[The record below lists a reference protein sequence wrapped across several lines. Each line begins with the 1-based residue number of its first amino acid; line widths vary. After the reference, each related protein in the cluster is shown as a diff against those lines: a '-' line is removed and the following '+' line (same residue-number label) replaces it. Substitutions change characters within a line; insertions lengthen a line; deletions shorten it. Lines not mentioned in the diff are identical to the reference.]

1 MKRKFI
7 CFADSRMM
15 SSLKRLHNQAE
26 QMQFF
31 DEIST
36 LSELDLPDDFR
47 VKHAKLMKRGVRGF
61 GYWVW
66 KPYIIQ
72 KALEA
77 LNDGDELWYLDTGC
91 HLNPKGR
98 DRLFHY
104 AEVLANTPLGIAA
117 FELETACSD
126 RAYTKMDLLVHMGV
140 HDKPEITDSGQ
151 LCTTHILM
159 RKCPPVMQFVED
171 WKSAWN
177 DMHLVDDTPSLI
189 PNFPEFIEHR
199 HDQSVFSI
207 MAKLRGAAKL
217 SGTETWPGASRD
229 WSKLQNFPFW
239 DKRDLGFSA
248 HTIARFF
255 RKIKRIW
262 HMSRM
267 KKFQK

>member
-7 CFADSRMM
+7 CFADSRMLP
-15 SSLKRLHNQAE
+15 SLDRLNKQAHE
-26 QMQFF
+26 MNFF

-36 LSELDLPDDFR
+36 LSELDLPESFVR
-47 VKHAKLMKRGVRGF
+47 QHRGLMKRGVRGF

-77 LNDGDELWYLDTGC
+77 LNEGDELWYLDTGC

-98 DRLFHY
+98 ERMFHY
-104 AEVLANTPLGIAA
+104 AEILANNELGIAA
-117 FELETACSD
+117 FELETACSE

-140 HDKPEITDSGQ
+140 QDCPEITDSGQ

-159 RKCPPVMQFVED
+159 RKCPQVMKFIED
-171 WKSAWN
+171 WGSHWS
-177 DMHLVDDTPSLI
+177 DLHLLDDTPSVI

-207 MAKLRGAAKL
+207 MAKLRGAARI
-217 SGTETWPGASRD
+217 SGTETWPGKSRNWD
-229 WSKLQNFPFW
+229 KLANYPFW
-239 DKRDLGFSA
+239 DKRDLGFTA
-248 HTIARFF
+248 HTFARFI

-267 KKFQK
+267 KTRS